1 MTFSGR
7 YFDILRRLVGN
18 VSQRC
23 MQDHMGRS
31 LGRLQGMSQGRR
43 QETSFG
49 VTYSTIW
56 VRPQEVGIGRSWDVG
71 RERPWRYIEDRI
83 GAPLEVTFSHP
94 QDVSSGRLLALH
106 RRSYGDVHKTSFASF
121 LRTSSGRNFAE
132 WDQLLLYYLV
142 HLNQL
147 QQFLIF

>member
-31 LGRLQGMSQGRR
+31 LGRLQEMSQGRR

-49 VTYSTIW
+49 VTYSTIGY
-56 VRPQEVGIGRSWDVG
+56 VLRRSVQDVHGMSVGNALSVTYRTVLGHPWKLHFHILRTPAVDVS
-71 RERPWRYIEDRI
+71 WRYIEDHMGTSIRHLLQ
-83 GAPLEVTFSHP
+83 A
-94 QDVSSGRLLALH
+94 SSGRP
-106 RRSYGDVHKTSFASF
+106 RDVILPSGISF
-121 LRTSSGRNFAE
+121 
-132 WDQLLLYYLV
+132 YYITW
-142 HLNQL
+142 
-147 QQFLIF
+147 FT